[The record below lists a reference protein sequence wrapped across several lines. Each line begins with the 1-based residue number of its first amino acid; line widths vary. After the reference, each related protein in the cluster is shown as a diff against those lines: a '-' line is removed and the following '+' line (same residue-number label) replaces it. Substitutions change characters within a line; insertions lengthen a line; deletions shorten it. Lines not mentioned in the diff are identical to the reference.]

1 MNLQQPK
8 GTRITGLEAE
18 FINFLIRFGRATL
31 ADKNVDDLITE
42 GRDIL
47 RRAKYE
53 L

>member
-1 MNLQQPK
+1 MSKQK
-8 GTRITGLEAE
+8 ITGLEAE

-31 ADKNVDDLITE
+31 TDQNVDDLITE

-47 RRAKYE
+47 HRAKTE